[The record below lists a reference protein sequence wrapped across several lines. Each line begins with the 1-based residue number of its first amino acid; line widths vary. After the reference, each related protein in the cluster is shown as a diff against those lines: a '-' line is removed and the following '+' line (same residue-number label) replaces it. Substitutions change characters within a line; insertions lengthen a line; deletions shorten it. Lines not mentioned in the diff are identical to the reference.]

1 MNAKF
6 QKNDLNQSVARIL
19 LNDEFADANVGAF
32 ATLDLSDNG
41 KFKALEPGQKNM
53 LLRVLARGARVEE
66 LALNNLGL
74 DNRNAAALGEVL
86 RGQEKLRSL
95 SLDANALSGP
105 GLKSLAADFKGHPTL
120 SELSLDN
127 QCNGAMMPNDA
138 ARLIVE
144 ATEATPALIVLKL
157 GHLRDSGLRYRLQ
170 TALSAHT
177 ELVRQKRHRIS
188 MGEEGGSP
196 SNVRQRRGSLGMR
209 GRPGGQSVGAA
220 LADDASRLTPNLT
233 ARLAAVAPLVD
244 AAILAAS
251 RRSQHSDDCAWA
263 LGELD
268 RLLPFARARP
278 AEWRFVAAN
287 TESAQSSVAT
297 SVAGTAPSSVVP
309 SATASPVPHRV
320 GHSRTGSEG
329 GLPATA
335 PSTPPAPTCPPAARR
350 RRLAAGRFLAA
361 GAPGEG
367 SVVPVPRR
375 RRGARGRGAR
385 GRRARGGGGAGRGGG
400 GRGARARGGGGARGA
415 RARGGEGPR
424 GAGVGGATEG

>member
-1 MNAKF
+1 
-6 QKNDLNQSVARIL
+6 
-19 LNDEFADANVGAF
+19 
-32 ATLDLSDNG
+32 
-41 KFKALEPGQKNM
+41 M

-188 MGEEGGSP
+188 MGEEGGERKS
-196 SNVRQRRGSLGMR
+196 G
-209 GRPGGQSVGAA
+209 
-220 LADDASRLTPNLT
+220 
-233 ARLAAVAPLVD
+233 
-244 AAILAAS
+244 AILA
-251 RRSQHSDDCAWA
+251 QFCAII
-263 LGELD
+263 L
-268 RLLPFARARP
+268 
-278 AEWRFVAAN
+278 
-287 TESAQSSVAT
+287 
-297 SVAGTAPSSVVP
+297 
-309 SATASPVPHRV
+309 
-320 GHSRTGSEG
+320 
-329 GLPATA
+329 
-335 PSTPPAPTCPPAARR
+335 
-350 RRLAAGRFLAA
+350 
-361 GAPGEG
+361 
-367 SVVPVPRR
+367 
-375 RRGARGRGAR
+375 
-385 GRRARGGGGAGRGGG
+385 
-400 GRGARARGGGGARGA
+400 
-415 RARGGEGPR
+415 
-424 GAGVGGATEG
+424 

>member
-1 MNAKF
+1 
-6 QKNDLNQSVARIL
+6 
-19 LNDEFADANVGAF
+19 
-32 ATLDLSDNG
+32 
-41 KFKALEPGQKNM
+41 
-53 LLRVLARGARVEE
+53 
-66 LALNNLGL
+66 
-74 DNRNAAALGEVL
+74 
-86 RGQEKLRSL
+86 
-95 SLDANALSGP
+95 
-105 GLKSLAADFKGHPTL
+105 
-120 SELSLDN
+120 
-127 QCNGAMMPNDA
+127 
-138 ARLIVE
+138 
-144 ATEATPALIVLKL
+144 
-157 GHLRDSGLRYRLQ
+157 
-170 TALSAHT
+170 
-177 ELVRQKRHRIS
+177 
-188 MGEEGGSP
+188 
-196 SNVRQRRGSLGMR
+196 MR

-335 PSTPPAPTCPPAARR
+335 PSTPPAPTARPPPVAAASPPAASSPLELLAREASSPY
-350 RRLAAGRFLAA
+350 LAAAEERT
-361 GAPGEG
+361 
-367 SVVPVPRR
+367 V
-375 RRGARGRGAR
+375 
-385 GRRARGGGGAGRGGG
+385 
-400 GRGARARGGGGARGA
+400 
-415 RARGGEGPR
+415 
-424 GAGVGGATEG
+424 